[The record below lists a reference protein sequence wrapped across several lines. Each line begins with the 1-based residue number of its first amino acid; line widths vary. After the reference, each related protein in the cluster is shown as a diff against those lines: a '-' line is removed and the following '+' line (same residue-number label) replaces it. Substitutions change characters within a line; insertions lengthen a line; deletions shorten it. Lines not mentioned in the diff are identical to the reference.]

1 MSEKTDRVTPDST
14 PAPRRVTLEAE
25 PAPLELDL
33 GRTGVVI
40 VDMQNAFLAKGAY
53 IDIMG
58 LDVGPGRAAIGPIQ
72 RINSAARAKGCKVIY
87 IVTAHHPGD
96 AGTGPDS
103 VYWHK
108 ERSLVIYRQQPEL
121 KDKLLLP
128 NTWGTEIVPELQPQ
142 EGDIVVEKPRYS
154 AFFDTNLDTVLKRYN
169 IKYLLTTGVATNNCV
184 EATIR
189 DSYYRGYF
197 AILVSDA
204 AGTAGPAFMQEATI
218 FNTKNSYGWVTTSD
232 NVLRALA

>member
-33 GRTGVVI
+33 WRTGVVI

-58 LDVGPGRAAIGPIQ
+58 LDTGPGRAAIEPIR
-72 RINSAARAKGCKVIY
+72 RINNAARAKGCKVIY

-108 ERSLVIYRQQPEL
+108 EKSLVFYRARPEV
-121 KDKLLLP
+121 KDKLQFGVGEASEEERENVQGHVRQVTCPVHATLGSSTITVQQFINLQIGDLLVLDERVDAR
-128 NTWGTEIVPELQPQ
+128 NTIYVKGKPLFKGIV
-142 EGDIVVEKPRYS
+142 G
-154 AFFDTNLDTVLKRYN
+154 KRN
-169 IKYLLTTGVATNNCV
+169 RNRAVQITDVI
-184 EATIR
+184 EEE
-189 DSYYRGYF
+189 
-197 AILVSDA
+197 VSNA
-204 AGTAGPAFMQEATI
+204 
-218 FNTKNSYGWVTTSD
+218 V
-232 NVLRALA
+232 